1 MNTPS
6 GNNEFFLER
15 QRAVE
20 RMRETANRSRYTPPP
35 VSAPPPP
42 AQKPPRENPPQGK
55 RDSLDTILTG
65 LDIPFL
71 NRIKTD
77 SDTALILGLVL
88 LLTAEKSDRL
98 LLIALIY
105 ILL

>member
-1 MNTPS
+1 MS
-6 GNNEFFLER
+6 GTHGSNDFFLER

-35 VSAPPPP
+35 KSAPSPV
-42 AQKPPRENPPQGK
+42 QKPPRENPPQNK
-55 RDSLDTILTG
+55 RDSLDSIITG

-88 LLTAEKSDRL
+88 LLTSEKADRL
-98 LLIALIY
+98 LLLALIY

>member
-1 MNTPS
+1 MSVSNGS
-6 GNNEFFLER
+6 NDFFLER

-20 RMRETANRSRYTPPP
+20 RMRETANRSRYTPPQR
-35 VSAPPPP
+35 SATPPP
-42 AQKPPRENPPQGK
+42 AQKPPRENPPQG
-55 RDSLDTILTG
+55 RGDSLDSIITG
-65 LDIPFL
+65 LNIPFL

-88 LLTAEKSDRL
+88 LLTAEKTDRL
-98 LLIALIY
+98 LLLALIY